1 MKFDPKYR
9 APKPVSR
16 SPRPEARPS
25 HIDQLF
31 TEGDLLYEAML
42 ASIENATAVVRIES
56 YIFASDEIGWRFAE
70 ALARSAAAG
79 VDVRV
84 HLDAAGAWGSTS
96 SSLQRYLRDQGVHL
110 RWFHRWSWRDPLR
123 YNRRSH
129 RKLLVVD
136 DRVAYVGGFNI
147 HRESSRQCY
156 GESRWRDTHAE
167 VSGPLVGD
175 AARLFDAFW
184 RGHRRWAPVQR
195 GVHELQLV
203 SNHTRVCRHR
213 IRCLYAEAFESA
225 SERVYLTTPYFIPDL
240 FTLRQL
246 MACAR
251 RGVDVRLLVPAK
263 SDVPITRWAAHSLY
277 ASLMSADVRI
287 YEYLPRMLH
296 AKTVVV
302 DRHWAT
308 LGSANLDY
316 RSFFLNFELLLAMT
330 APDDCEL
337 LSRQFF
343 EDVSTSRLILGDSWS
358 GRSWT
363 NLPLEAIGR
372 ALRRWL

>member
-1 MKFDPKYR
+1 MPDPM
-9 APKPVSR
+9 PPGLEPVIASL
-16 SPRPEARPS
+16 RPEARLS
-25 HIDQLF
+25 HIDELF
-31 TEGDLLYEAML
+31 TEGDALYEAML
-42 ASIENATAVVRIES
+42 ASIDSATAVVRMES
-56 YIFASDEIGWRFAE
+56 YIFASDEIGWRFAQ
-70 ALARSAAAG
+70 ALARSAAAS

-96 SSLQRYLRDQGVHL
+96 SSLQRYLRDHGVHL
-110 RWFHRWSWRDPLR
+110 RWFHRWRWRDPLR

-147 HRESSRQCY
+147 HRESSYQCY
-156 GESRWRDTHAE
+156 GESRWRDTHAA
-167 VSGPLVGD
+167 VSGALAGD
-175 AARLFDAFW
+175 AAQLFDAFW
-184 RGHRRWAPVQR
+184 RGHRSWTPVQR
-195 GVHELQLV
+195 GVRELQLV
-203 SNHTRVCRHR
+203 SNHTRACRHR

-225 SERVYLTTPYFIPDL
+225 SERVYLTTPYFVPDL
-240 FTLRQL
+240 STLRQL

-263 SDVPITRWAAHSLY
+263 SDVPITRWAAHALY
-277 ASLMSADVRI
+277 ASLMSAGVRI

-302 DRHWAT
+302 DGRWAT

-316 RSFFLNFELLLAMT
+316 RSFFLNYELLLAMT
-330 APDDCEL
+330 APDDCAL
-337 LSRQFF
+337 LSRQFC
-343 EDVSTSRLILGDSWS
+343 EDVSTSRLVLGDRWS
-358 GRSWT
+358 RRSWT
-363 NLPLEAIGR
+363 NRPLEAIGR